1 MRRHIVIVDHGQTGR
16 GTIIFENIA
25 ESLPDGGMRYF
36 FGRNGKLHFRFTYLC
51 KPHDFISHEVAV
63 EIANAISRREGAG
76 QVGEYRWRAT
86 WTTADIL
93 CNQN

>member
-1 MRRHIVIVDHGQTGR
+1 MRRHIVIVDHCQTGR

-36 FGRNGKLHFRFTYLC
+36 LDAMGSCIFASPNIC
-51 KPHDFISHEVAV
+51 KPQDFISHEVAV
-63 EIANAISRREGAG
+63 EIANAISRREGVG
-76 QVGEYRWRAT
+76 QAGEYRWRVT

>member
-1 MRRHIVIVDHGQTGR
+1 MRRHIVIVDNGQNGR

-25 ESLPDGGMRYF
+25 ESLPDGGLRYF
-36 FGRNGKLHFRFTYLC
+36 FGRNAKLHFRFTYLC
-51 KPHDFISHEVAV
+51 KPHDFVSHEVAV
-63 EIANAISRREGAG
+63 KIANAISRREGAG
-76 QVGEYRWRAT
+76 QAGEYRWRVT

>member
-1 MRRHIVIVDHGQTGR
+1 MRRHIVIVDHCQTGS

-25 ESLPDGGMRYF
+25 ENLPDGGMRYF

-51 KPHDFISHEVAV
+51 KPQDFISYEVAR
-63 EIANAISRREGAG
+63 EIANAISRREGVG
-76 QVGEYRWRAT
+76 QTGEYRWRVT